1 MKHVQGQTLKE
12 IIRGL
17 RKGDPAVAES
27 FPRLR
32 LIRIFE
38 QVCMAIGF
46 AHSRG
51 VIHRD
56 IKPSNVMVGDFGQTL
71 VLDWGVAKVLDRPDT
86 IDPELESVS
95 TGRSESDDSTMV
107 GLITGTPSYMAPEQ
121 AAGKT
126 DLLDQRS
133 DVYALGALLYEIL
146 VYRPPFRKKTHRET
160 LRSVIK
166 ERPVPPVDVAPEQN
180 IPLHLQ
186 AICMRCPREEAVEP
200 PSECQGYH

>member
-1 MKHVQGQTLKE
+1 MSSAIFRWRSVLHHEARPGADAQRDYSGSS
-12 IIRGL
+12 
-17 RKGDPAVAES
+17 KGDPAVAES

-146 VYRPPFRKKTHRET
+146 VYRPPFRRRPTER
-160 LRSVIK
+160 RSV
-166 ERPVPPVDVAPEQN
+166 R
-180 IPLHLQ
+180 
-186 AICMRCPREEAVEP
+186 
-200 PSECQGYH
+200 